1 MRFPNTIFQRW
12 LLHFGKVLR
21 PRVVKQ
27 LRLCETLALG
37 ERRFL
42 AVVQFGQQKFLIGT
56 AGNSISLLT
65 SLGEQNASSEIE
77 IRGQR
82 TS

>member
-1 MRFPNTIFQRW
+1 
-12 LLHFGKVLR
+12 
-21 PRVVKQ
+21 

-42 AVVQFGQQKFLIGT
+42 AVVQFEQQKFLIGT

-65 SLGEQNASSEIE
+65 RLAEQNAPAE
-77 IRGQR
+77 IRERQI
-82 TS
+82 S